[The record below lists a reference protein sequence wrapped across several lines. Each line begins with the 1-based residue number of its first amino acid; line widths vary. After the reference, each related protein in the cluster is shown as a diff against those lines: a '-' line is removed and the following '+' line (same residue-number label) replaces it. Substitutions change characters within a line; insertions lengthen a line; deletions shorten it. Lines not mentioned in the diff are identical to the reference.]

1 MSSDRKAMAF
11 ALAREAAGARRALV
25 RVAEL
30 RSVRTQI
37 DTSGQEPRAL
47 SCVGVRVS
55 LRVEG
60 PEGVGS
66 SEEWLGPDETP
77 SRALVHAA
85 RAAAREARGGGS
97 LEGALDSVP
106 IAPTLSPITLSET
119 WGPRNEG
126 PMSSRRG
133 PCLARAVALLEA
145 VHGGR
150 RGVDCF
156 LDVKTEQERLVFAC
170 AGDGERLVTR
180 ERLRVSVEGELSRGG
195 ASGPVD
201 FAAEIDSAGGWS
213 ELLGHARARG
223 KEALARSRAHA
234 ELVPLGNPRIVLLAP
249 DVVTWILHGPLVEG
263 FALARAGERA
273 PIATWLEVDD
283 AGDEDLDE
291 QGIVPSKVPLVRSA
305 RWLRA
310 PFFPFDGSGRTR
322 RDPRTGVPRAT
333 LSSLVLRATSR
344 TEPRSELLARA
355 DLVLGEVA
363 SADPLPGGGV
373 HVCARGSRRKG
384 RAWRSTGLASLRID
398 AGQLFRKVAAAS
410 RELGPVLAQD
420 LDVRAPWLLAGGVRV
435 RPA

>member
-1 MSSDRKAMAF
+1 MSSDRTAIALE
-11 ALAREAAGARRALV
+11 LAREAAGARRALV

-60 PEGVGS
+60 PQGVGS
-66 SEEWLGPDETP
+66 AEEWLGPDEAP

-97 LEGALDSVP
+97 LAGALEFGGRADSGAGVSPAQLWAGETPTPPSAGSVP
-106 IAPTLSPITLSET
+106 F
-119 WGPRNEG
+119 
-126 PMSSRRG
+126 
-133 PCLARAVALLEA
+133 AVELLDA
-145 VHGGR
+145 VVGGR
-150 RGVDCF
+150 RAVECF
-156 LDVKTEQERLVFAC
+156 LDVKTGHERLVFAC
-170 AGDGERLVTR
+170 AGDGERLLTR

-201 FAAEIDSAGGWS
+201 FAAEIDSTEGWG

-223 KEALARSRAHA
+223 KEALARSRADA
-234 ELVPLGNPRIVLLAP
+234 ELVPLGRPKNVLLAP

-273 PIATWLEVDD
+273 PVATWLEVDD
-283 AGDEDLDE
+283 AGGEDLDE
-291 QGIVPSKVPLVRSA
+291 QGIVPKKVPLVRSA

-322 RDPRTGVPRAT
+322 RDPRTGIPRAT
-333 LSSLVLRATSR
+333 LSSLVLRAASR

-384 RAWRSTGLASLRID
+384 RAFCSTGLVSLRID

-410 RELGPVLAQD
+410 RELEPVLAQD